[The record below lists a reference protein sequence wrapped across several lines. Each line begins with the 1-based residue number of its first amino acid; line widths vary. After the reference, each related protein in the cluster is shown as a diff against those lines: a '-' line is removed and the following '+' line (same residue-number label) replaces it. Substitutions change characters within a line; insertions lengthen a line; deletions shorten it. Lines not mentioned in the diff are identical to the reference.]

1 MRKSKRI
8 LALLTATAMSVTMLA
23 GCGGKDSSSAAEQ
36 TSTASTAS
44 NESADPADFTYPMSG
59 DHELTYWCE
68 LNSNVSAN
76 YTNLG
81 DTPFGQGLMERTGVN
96 ITFEHPPTG
105 QLNEQFNLMLAD
117 GDLPDMMIYPWQSY
131 PGGPEKAIE
140 DGNILALNDIIDQYC
155 PNLKAYLEAHPEVDR
170 QCKTDEGNYYMF
182 PFVRGDSSLCVSVG
196 LMIRQDWLDEL
207 GLEMPT
213 TMDDW
218 HEVLTAF
225 KNEKGATAPFA
236 FEYTTPSL
244 REAWPFMYAYNAAAS
259 FYVAD
264 DGTIHYGPAED
275 NYKQFLTTMNQWYN
289 EGLLDPDIA
298 TAQLDQVSAKMSNG
312 SAGASLGWNGS
323 RMGTWTT
330 AAQETDPTYDL
341 EPAPV
346 PVLNEGDTP
355 KMGPMDNVVVNNGGT
370 AITTSCEDVEAAA
383 RLLDWAYSEEGS
395 MFYNF
400 GIEGESYEMVD
411 GEPVYTDLI
420 LNNPDG
426 LPIAQILSAYTRVA
440 YNGPFVQDV
449 RYMEQYYTLD
459 SQKKAN
465 EVWTVDEAS
474 EHILPPITPTVD
486 ESEEFSSIMNEIN
499 TYRDEMTLKFILGTE
514 SLDNFDQF
522 VETMNQMNLQ
532 RAIEIENAALERY
545 KAR

>member
-1 MRKSKRI
+1 M
-8 LALLTATAMSVTMLA
+8 
-23 GCGGKDSSSAAEQ
+23 
-36 TSTASTAS
+36 
-44 NESADPADFTYPMSG
+44 
-59 DHELTYWCE
+59 
-68 LNSNVSAN
+68 
-76 YTNLG
+76 
-81 DTPFGQGLMERTGVN
+81 
-96 ITFEHPPTG
+96 
-105 QLNEQFNLMLAD
+105 
-117 GDLPDMMIYPWQSY
+117 
-131 PGGPEKAIE
+131 
-140 DGNILALNDIIDQYC
+140 
-155 PNLKAYLEAHPEVDR
+155 
-170 QCKTDEGNYYMF
+170 
-182 PFVRGDSSLCVSVG
+182 
-196 LMIRQDWLDEL
+196 
-207 GLEMPT
+207 
-213 TMDDW
+213 
-218 HEVLTAF
+218 
-225 KNEKGATAPFA
+225 
-236 FEYTTPSL
+236 
-244 REAWPFMYAYNAAAS
+244 
-259 FYVAD
+259 AD

-341 EPAPV
+341 QPAPV